1 MENMMEVRGLRKS
14 YGDFALRDLSFG
26 VPKGY
31 VTGFIGRNGAGK
43 TTTLKSMLSLISY
56 QGEIFFGGQS
66 LRNADYLQKIGI
78 VMDEPL
84 LAKDWTMDLVNGAM
98 KIGYDRW
105 SEEIFYSHLLRFRID
120 RKRKVRELSRGMK
133 IKLMLAIAL
142 SHEAELLI
150 LDEPTGGLDPSM
162 RDEFTDIIMEFVR
175 DERHTVLFST
185 HITQDLEAI
194 ADYIVFIDAGRLV
207 FFGGKD
213 EFIEE
218 YLVLKGGI
226 EEAERIDKDCILGRK
241 TSAVGTEILLRTEDL
256 GKAEGEFLRE
266 KTTIDKIMVLY
277 GREKA

>member
-1 MENMMEVRGLRKS
+1 MEVRGLRKS

-56 QGEIFFGGQS
+56 QGEVFFGGQS

-84 LAKDWTMDLVNGAM
+84 LAKEWTMDLVNEAM

>member
-1 MENMMEVRGLRKS
+1 MEVRGLRKS

-56 QGEIFFGGQS
+56 QGEVFFGGQS
-66 LRNADYLQKIGI
+66 LRNADYLQKIGV

-84 LAKDWTMDLVNGAM
+84 LAKEWTMDLVNEAM

>member
-56 QGEIFFGGQS
+56 QGEVFFGGQS

-84 LAKDWTMDLVNGAM
+84 LAKEWTMDLVNEAM

>member
-1 MENMMEVRGLRKS
+1 MENKMEVRGLRKS
-14 YGDFALRDLSFG
+14 YGDFALKDLSFG

-31 VTGFIGRNGAGK
+31 VTGFIGGNGAGK
-43 TTTLKSMLSLISY
+43 TTTIKSMLSLISC
-56 QGEIFFGGQS
+56 QGEVFFGGRS
-66 LRNADYLQKIGI
+66 LRNADYLQKIGV

-105 SEEIFYSHLLRFRID
+105 SEEIFYSQLLRFRID
-120 RKRKVRELSRGMK
+120 RKRRVRELSRGMK

-175 DERHTVLFST
+175 DESHTVLFST

-226 EEAERIDKDCILGRK
+226 AEAERIDKDCILGRK
-241 TSAVGTEILLRTEDL
+241 TSAVGTEILLRVEDL
-256 GKAEGEFLRE
+256 GKVEGDFLRE
-266 KTTIDKIMVLY
+266 KTTLDKIMVLY

>member
-1 MENMMEVRGLRKS
+1 MEVRGLRKS

-56 QGEIFFGGQS
+56 QGEVFFGGQS
-66 LRNADYLQKIGI
+66 LRNADYLQKIGV

-84 LAKDWTMDLVNGAM
+84 LAKEWTMDLVNEAM

-133 IKLMLAIAL
+133 IKLMLSIAL